1 MKIKK
6 QGFIH
11 LYTGNGRGKT
21 TSALGLALRAVGA
34 GKKVA
39 LIQFMKKPIYS
50 EHKAIKKYKLPID
63 VFAYGIGFY
72 KILGDNKPKEAHIAA
87 AQKGFDKAKEIIEKG
102 KHNVIILDEINIAIG
117 FGLLDVDEVIKI
129 LKPKKADIILTGRRA
144 HPKLKKIADV
154 ITIVENKK
162 HYYDKGV
169 KARKGIEY

>member
-1 MKIKK
+1 MKK

-21 TSALGLALRAVGA
+21 TSALGLSLRAIGA

-50 EHKAIKKYKLPID
+50 EHKAIKKYKLPIN
-63 VFAYGIGFY
+63 VWAFGIGFY
-72 KILGDNKPKEAHIAA
+72 KILGDNKPKEEHVSAA
-87 AQKGFDKAKEIIEKG
+87 KRGLDKAKEIIAKN
-102 KHNVIILDEINIAIG
+102 KHHVIILDEINIAVDA
-117 FGLLDVDEVIKI
+117 GLLDVDEVLKI
-129 LKPKKADIILTGRRA
+129 LKPKKADIILTGRHA
-144 HPKLKKIADV
+144 HRKLQGIADV
-154 ITIVENKK
+154 ITISENKK

>member
-1 MKIKK
+1 MKKR
-6 QGFIH
+6 GFIH

-21 TSALGLALRAVGA
+21 TSALGLALRAIGA

-39 LIQFMKKPIYS
+39 LIQFMKRPNFS

-72 KILGDNKPKEAHIAA
+72 KILGDNKPKEVHVAA
-87 AQKGFDKAKEIIEKG
+87 AKNGLAKAKEIIEKG
-102 KHNVIILDEINIAIG
+102 KHDVIILDEINIAVG

-129 LKPKKADIILTGRRA
+129 LKPKKADVILTGRCA
-144 HPKLKKIADV
+144 HSKLKKLADV
-154 ITIVENKK
+154 ITLVKNKK